1 MRIALALLLGL
12 LPLVAAAA
20 LWRRSHATRDIP
32 ALRAVAV
39 VVGACALSWGCQLA
53 ERALWEWTGL
63 TLTAEPGQEVEALL
77 AMLLFAAPL
86 EEGAKVLTIWPLYSA
101 RRLLHTRHAIV
112 LSALA
117 GVGFAAGETSALV
130 LFGHGEGLVI
140 VRALVGLPAHV
151 ACAVIWGSTLGAGA
165 KTSWFALAWGAATL
179 LHGLFDHIVF
189 GRGPGLMVLA
199 LPLLMTSAALAY
211 VSARKAVAREAALTP
226 APYGSHARSLSR
238 VAGWSEPPSIRQ
250 VWQALQP
257 KQEPLMLHWIALGTL
272 VTAGL
277 GLVALGGAL
286 YAGHALGLDFAAAD
300 EADVRSN
307 GPLVF
312 LASAVGLAFPM
323 AGYLVARA
331 SGTRSVLE
339 PALGAALAVLGGV
352 LFLSVTTPI
361 AAVVALALAPVA
373 FVLASGGAWFGIA
386 H

>member
-1 MRIALALLLGL
+1 MRIVLALLIGL
-12 LPLVAAAA
+12 LPLIAAAL
-20 LWRRSHATRDIP
+20 LWRRSRATRDIP
-32 ALRAVAV
+32 TLRAVAV
-39 VVGACALSWGCQLA
+39 AAGAFVLSWGCQLA

-63 TLTAEPGQEVEALL
+63 TLSAEAGKEVEALL

-86 EEGAKVLTIWPLYSA
+86 EEGAKVLSIWPLYSA
-101 RRLLHTRHAIV
+101 RRLLRTRHAIV

-117 GVGFAAGETSALV
+117 GLGFAAGEASSSV
-130 LFGHGEGLVI
+130 LFGHG
-140 VRALVGLPAHV
+140 VGLLLVRSSIAIPAHV
-151 ACAVIWGSTLGAGA
+151 VCAVIWGSTLGAGA

-189 GRGPGLMVLA
+189 GRGPGVMVLA
-199 LPLLMTSAALAY
+199 LPLLMTSCALAY
-211 VSARKAVAREAALTP
+211 VIARKAVSREALLAP
-226 APYGSHARSLSR
+226 APYTGQERSRSIA
-238 VAGWSEPPSIRQ
+238 AGWSEPPSIRQ

-257 KQEPLMLHWIALGTL
+257 KQEPLMLHWIVLGTL

-277 GLVALGGAL
+277 GLVALGVAL
-286 YAGHALGLDFAAAD
+286 YAGHALGLDFAAAN

-312 LASAVGLAFPM
+312 LASAVGLAFPI

-339 PALGAALAVLGGV
+339 PALGASLAVLGGV

-373 FVLASGGAWFGIA
+373 FVLASGGAWFGMG

>member
-1 MRIALALLLGL
+1 MPIVISLLLGL
-12 LPLVAAAA
+12 LPLIAAVL
-20 LWRRSHATRDIP
+20 LWRGSRATRDIP

-39 VVGACALSWGCQLA
+39 AAGAFALSWGCQLA

-63 TLTAEPGQEVEALL
+63 TLSAEPGKEVEALL

-86 EEGAKVLTIWPLYSA
+86 EEGAKVLSIWPLYSA
-101 RRLLHTRHAIV
+101 RRLLRTRHAIV

-117 GVGFAAGETSALV
+117 GLGFAAGEASSLV
-130 LFGHGEGLVI
+130 LFGDAEGLLI
-140 VRALVGLPAHV
+140 VRASIAMPAHV

-189 GRGPGLMVLA
+189 GRGPGVMVLA
-199 LPLLMTSAALAY
+199 LPLLMTSTAFAY
-211 VSARKAVAREAALTP
+211 VIARKAVSREVRL
-226 APYGSHARSLSR
+226 APLPYTGQERRS
-238 VAGWSEPPSIRQ
+238 VAAGWSEPPSIRQ

-257 KQEPLMLHWIALGTL
+257 KQEPLMLHWIVLGTL

-277 GLVALGGAL
+277 GLVALGAAL

-312 LASAVGLAFPM
+312 LASAVGLAFPI

-339 PALGAALAVLGGV
+339 PALGASLAVLGGV

-373 FVLASGGAWFGIA
+373 FVLASGGAWFGMG